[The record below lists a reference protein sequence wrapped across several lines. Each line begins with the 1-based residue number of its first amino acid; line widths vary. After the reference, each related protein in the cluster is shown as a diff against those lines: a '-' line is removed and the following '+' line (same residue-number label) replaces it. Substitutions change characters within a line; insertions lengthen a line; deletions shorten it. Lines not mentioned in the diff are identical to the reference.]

1 VTARDVA
8 AVVLED
14 NAVLGRGLAACL
26 AEVLPGSRLTL
37 VADAAAVV
45 PTDCDLV
52 ICGPAWLASW
62 SGRLADLAD
71 GPASVAVI
79 TDPAQADFTALL
91 AAGMSVLWDYRGS
104 LPSLGA
110 AVQAALS
117 GQAWVSES
125 LTTAMAAGVSE
136 QLRRDLRAADFGL
149 TTRESEILQLL
160 ATGASNRDIAARLF
174 ISQNTVKNHVRSVLE
189 KLHAASRTEAVMIGA
204 RAGVIDVR
212 EGQG

>member
-1 VTARDVA
+1 VTARDIA

-26 AEVLPGSRLTL
+26 AEVVPGARCTL
-37 VADAAAVV
+37 ASDVDGVSSY
-45 PTDCDLV
+45 DCDLLV
-52 ICGPAWLASW
+52 CGPSQLHAW
-62 SGRLADLAD
+62 SGRLADLAER
-71 GPASVAVI
+71 PATIGIIA
-79 TDPAQADFTALL
+79 DPARADFTALL
-91 AAGMSVLWDYRGS
+91 AAGVSVLWDYQGS
-104 LPSLGA
+104 LPSFA
-110 AVQAALS
+110 AAAQAALA
-117 GQAWVSES
+117 GQAWVSDS
-125 LTTAMAAGVSE
+125 LTNAMAAGIGE
-136 QLRRDLRAADFGL
+136 RLRRDLAAADFGL

-212 EGQG
+212 AGRG